1 MSQTL
6 SSLARL
12 TLRQLRT
19 IASELGVPL
28 YSRKSKEALVGEVA
42 ERQEKRGEDLK
53 AIEQEL
59 SEYSQ
64 ALIERPIWLALS
76 KVDQLDD
83 ADLQDLMEEM
93 AETFPYRPV
102 YGISALGDVGL
113 DELKNDLMQYLIDE
127 RMQAA
132 EDPDFAEHLQ
142 SLEKR
147 ISDAGHT
154 MIKRTI
160 IPDDVSQ
167 IKNTLD
173 TMSKEENIDC
183 IITTGGTGLTGRD
196 TTPEAV
202 NAIASKHIDGFGE
215 LFRQVSFEKIGTS
228 AIQSRAV
235 AALINS
241 TYVFCLPGSTGA
253 CKDGWDEIL
262 QYQLDIRHKPCN
274 FVEIMPR
281 LNEK

>member
-1 MSQTL
+1 MPIDTSLDFVPINIAVITISDSRTKENDTSGDTL
-6 SSLARL
+6 EQR
-12 TLRQLRT
+12 
-19 IASELGVPL
+19 IA
-28 YSRKSKEALVGEVA
+28 
-42 ERQEKRGEDLK
+42 
-53 AIEQEL
+53 
-59 SEYSQ
+59 
-64 ALIERPIWLALS
+64 
-76 KVDQLDD
+76 
-83 ADLQDLMEEM
+83 
-93 AETFPYRPV
+93 
-102 YGISALGDVGL
+102 
-113 DELKNDLMQYLIDE
+113 
-127 RMQAA
+127 
-132 EDPDFAEHLQ
+132 
-142 SLEKR
+142 
-147 ISDAGHT
+147 DAGHK
-154 MIKRTI
+154 MIKRII

-167 IKNTLD
+167 IKDTLN

-202 NAIASKHIDGFGE
+202 NAIASKQIDGFGE

>member
-1 MSQTL
+1 MPIDT
-6 SSLARL
+6 SLDFVPINIAVI
-12 TLRQLRT
+12 TISDSRT
-19 IASELGVPL
+19 
-28 YSRKSKEALVGEVA
+28 KEN
-42 ERQEKRGEDLK
+42 DT
-53 AIEQEL
+53 
-59 SEYSQ
+59 S
-64 ALIERPIWLALS
+64 
-76 KVDQLDD
+76 
-83 ADLQDLMEEM
+83 
-93 AETFPYRPV
+93 
-102 YGISALGDVGL
+102 GDT
-113 DELKNDLMQYLIDE
+113 
-127 RMQAA
+127 
-132 EDPDFAEHLQ
+132 
-142 SLEKR
+142 LEKR
-147 ISDAGHT
+147 ITDAGHK

-160 IPDDVSQ
+160 IPDDVSR

-173 TMSKEENIDC
+173 TMSKEEEIDC

-202 NAIASKHIDGFGE
+202 KAIASKHIDGFGE

>member
-1 MSQTL
+1 MPIDT
-6 SSLARL
+6 SLDFVPINIAVI
-12 TLRQLRT
+12 TISDSRT
-19 IASELGVPL
+19 
-28 YSRKSKEALVGEVA
+28 KEN
-42 ERQEKRGEDLK
+42 DT
-53 AIEQEL
+53 
-59 SEYSQ
+59 S
-64 ALIERPIWLALS
+64 
-76 KVDQLDD
+76 
-83 ADLQDLMEEM
+83 
-93 AETFPYRPV
+93 
-102 YGISALGDVGL
+102 GDT
-113 DELKNDLMQYLIDE
+113 
-127 RMQAA
+127 
-132 EDPDFAEHLQ
+132 
-142 SLEKR
+142 LEKR
-147 ISDAGHT
+147 ITDAGHK

-160 IPDDVSQ
+160 IPDDVSK
-167 IKNTLD
+167 IKDTLD
-173 TMSKEENIDC
+173 TMSKEEEIDC

-202 NAIASKHIDGFGE
+202 KTIASKHIDGFGE

>member
-1 MSQTL
+1 MPIDT
-6 SSLARL
+6 SLDFVPINIAVI
-12 TLRQLRT
+12 TISDSRT
-19 IASELGVPL
+19 
-28 YSRKSKEALVGEVA
+28 KEN
-42 ERQEKRGEDLK
+42 DT
-53 AIEQEL
+53 
-59 SEYSQ
+59 S
-64 ALIERPIWLALS
+64 
-76 KVDQLDD
+76 
-83 ADLQDLMEEM
+83 
-93 AETFPYRPV
+93 
-102 YGISALGDVGL
+102 GDT
-113 DELKNDLMQYLIDE
+113 
-127 RMQAA
+127 
-132 EDPDFAEHLQ
+132 
-142 SLEKR
+142 LEKR
-147 ISDAGHT
+147 ITDAGHT
-154 MIKRTI
+154 MIKRAI

-167 IKNTLD
+167 IKDTLN

-202 NAIASKHIDGFGE
+202 NAIASKQIDGFGE

>member
-1 MSQTL
+1 MPIDT
-6 SSLARL
+6 SLDFVPIN
-12 TLRQLRT
+12 
-19 IASELGVPL
+19 IAV
-28 YSRKSKEALVGEVA
+28 
-42 ERQEKRGEDLK
+42 
-53 AIEQEL
+53 I
-59 SEYSQ
+59 
-64 ALIERPIWLALS
+64 
-76 KVDQLDD
+76 
-83 ADLQDLMEEM
+83 
-93 AETFPYRPV
+93 T
-102 YGISALGDVGL
+102 
-113 DELKNDLMQYLIDE
+113 
-127 RMQAA
+127 
-132 EDPDFAEHLQ
+132 
-142 SLEKR
+142 
-147 ISDAGHT
+147 ISDSRTKENDTSGDTLENRITEAGHT
-154 MIKRTI
+154 MIKRII

-167 IKNTLD
+167 IKDTLD
-173 TMSKEENIDC
+173 VISKEEDIDC

-202 NAIASKHIDGFGE
+202 KAIASKHIDGFGE